1 MCGLHFWLVPV
12 AIQISNKAVKAMVMP
27 NEKEVKELKEKFF
40 YLERSLVQEGKTDA
54 ARFMLIIG
62 GMLDHMVR

>member
-12 AIQISNKAVKAMVMP
+12 AIKISNEAMKAMVMP
-27 NEKEVKELKEKFF
+27 NEKVVKELKEKVF
-40 YLERSLVQEGKTDA
+40 YLEISLVQEGKTDA

-62 GMLDHMVR
+62 GMLDHTVR